1 MEDTIMNRRLFLKRT
16 LASALAAIFAPAL
29 LRPSRVLAA
38 WPQEA
43 FLKQDATLAWRALAG
58 NTEAQ
63 MSPRVMLDTPANV
76 GSGALV
82 RVGVATDLDDVQGI
96 TLISEPNPFPLV
108 ANFRLSP
115 RVRGPIVMRI
125 RMGGSGNV
133 VAIVSAGGRYFR
145 AQNTVQVAAG
155 GC

>member
-1 MEDTIMNRRLFLKRT
+1 MNRRHFLKHT
-16 LASALAAIFAPAL
+16 FTAALAAGLVPAL

-38 WPQEA
+38 WPRQA
-43 FLKQDATLAWRALAG
+43 FMTQDATLAWHALAG

-63 MSPRVMLDTPANV
+63 LSSRVMLDTPASV
-76 GSGALV
+76 GSGTLV
-82 RVGVATDLDDVQGI
+82 RVGIATDLDDVRGI

-115 RVRGPIVMRI
+115 RVRGPIVTRI

>member
-1 MEDTIMNRRLFLKRT
+1 MNRRHFLKHT
-16 LASALAAIFAPAL
+16 LTAALAAGLVPSL
-29 LRPSRVLAA
+29 LRPSRVLGA
-38 WPQEA
+38 WPREA
-43 FLKQDATLAWRALAG
+43 FMTQDAALAWRTLAG
-58 NTEAQ
+58 NTEAEL
-63 MSPRVMLDTPANV
+63 SPRVMLDTPARV

-108 ANFRLSP
+108 ASFRLSP
-115 RVRGPIVMRI
+115 RVHGPIVTRI

-145 AQNTVQVAAG
+145 AQNAVQVAAG